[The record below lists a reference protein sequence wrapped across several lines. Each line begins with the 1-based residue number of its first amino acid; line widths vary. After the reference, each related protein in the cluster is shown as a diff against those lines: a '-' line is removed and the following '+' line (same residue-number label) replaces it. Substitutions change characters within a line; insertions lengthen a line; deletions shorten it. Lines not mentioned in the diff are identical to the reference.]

1 MFDSSTSC
9 LVKIKSPLKENAH
22 SEGALYT
29 INGQMTILA
38 YTWQFLSTILNIRSP
53 IKNTIHL
60 LLL

>member
-9 LVKIKSPLKENAH
+9 LVKVKFPLKENAH
-22 SEGALYT
+22 SEGALNP

-53 IKNTIHL
+53 IKNTIHVL
-60 LLL
+60 LL